1 MAAAVPPAETRAPTW
16 LSIAVHQD
24 VQHTCQICSENVVW
38 HADTITRHLEAAHN
52 ITTAEYAAAHMA
64 TYK

>member
-1 MAAAVPPAETRAPTW
+1 MIVKPGCVTDGSFYSTK
-16 LSIAVHQD
+16 QD
-24 VQHTCQICSENVVW
+24 VQHTCQICHENVVW